1 MGNQKCH
8 TEFKFFFFFCYR
20 LVLCFRFQNARN
32 RTRRTNLGPKNNI
45 QRSRPQ
51 SGGYLPIVHKAK
63 STSTSSTTPATED
76 SARPFVISSVDKP
89 GVSVRPDRT
98 GTSISRTAGAIQ
110 SQTSISQEVT
120 NTSVIASALQ
130 TAAGMSAGPPSLSA
144 GQSSSQPVI
153 IPSLS
158 SIVPKPIDPKVSPA
172 NQAAAILSH
181 FTLVQ
186 QPANTVTS
194 SGTKSQSQSELVL
207 IDSSDDESESS
218 GRSQTSPS
226 VLPFQKLPTQAV
238 EILQDFK
245 KKVGPHP
252 VTLIYIIKTST
263 YMQAR

>member
-1 MGNQKCH
+1 M
-8 TEFKFFFFFCYR
+8 
-20 LVLCFRFQNARN
+20 
-32 RTRRTNLGPKNNI
+32 
-45 QRSRPQ
+45 
-51 SGGYLPIVHKAK
+51 
-63 STSTSSTTPATED
+63 
-76 SARPFVISSVDKP
+76 ISSVDKP
-89 GVSVRPDRT
+89 GVSVRPDRS
-98 GTSISRTAGAIQ
+98 GASISRPGGVIQ
-110 SQTSISQEVT
+110 SQTSISQTVT

-130 TAAGMSAGPPSLSA
+130 TAAGTSA

-245 KKVGPHP
+245 KKVGPNL
-252 VTLIYIIKTST
+252 VTLYQCRIL
-263 YMQAR
+263 